1 MILSSR
7 ELDVMNVLWDR
18 GSATVAEVLE
28 ALDDDLAYTTVL
40 TILQRLEEKGHVDH
54 ESEGKAHR
62 YLPLLERGTVR
73 TSALRRMTE
82 TLFGDS
88 PTLLMTHL
96 LGRGEL
102 SQSELEELRTLV
114 DARLGTTQRPHGPPT
129 PELSPEAAG
138 GEEGEAAHG
147 DDDGDRP

>member
-28 ALDDDLAYTTVL
+28 RLSDDLAYTTVL
-40 TILQRLEEKGHVDH
+40 TILQRLEDKGHVEH

-62 YLPLLERGTVR
+62 YLPLLERSAVR
-73 TSALRRMTE
+73 TSTVRRLTHE
-82 TLFGDS
+82 LFGDS
-88 PTLLMTHL
+88 AGLLMAHL

-102 SQSELEELRTLV
+102 TQEELEELRALV
-114 DARLGTTQRPHGPPT
+114 DERLK
-129 PELSPEAAG
+129 EG
-138 GEEGEAAHG
+138 GDE
-147 DDDGDRP
+147 